1 MIHRN
6 ERGESTIDN
15 TKQKIGT
22 INRKKFVPEPIA
34 VSPYYSAAL
43 TTLYGGDTIKRN

>member
-6 ERGESTIDN
+6 ERGESLPDN
-15 TKQKIGT
+15 SKQKSGV

-34 VSPYYSAAL
+34 VSPYYTAAL